1 MSEQIPVQIL
11 ESFEASRPRAAK
23 HKNKSSDNLI
33 HTRSFT
39 GVFRTLRVGGAGL
52 LFLAFF
58 GTVWL
63 NWGGRQAVLWDLAE
77 SKFHIFGATF
87 WPQDFILLSALLII
101 CAFGLFAITVF
112 AGRVW
117 CGYTCPQSSFTWL
130 FMWCEKVTEGERNQ
144 RIKLQAAPWSLNKL
158 ARRSAKHTLWLG
170 ISVLTGLTFVG
181 YFTPIRPLAAELL
194 TWQMGGVSLFWVL
207 FFTGATYINA
217 GWLREA
223 VCMHM
228 CPYARFQSVM
238 FDKDTLTIS
247 YDAARGEQRGP
258 RKRDLPP
265 AQVGLGDCIDCQL
278 CVQVCPTGID
288 IRDGLQMECI
298 GCAACIDACDSIMDK
313 MGYARGLVSYTSEH
327 QLQGGKTHL
336 LRPRLIGY
344 SAVLVVMLAALVVA
358 LIERPMVS
366 LDVTK
371 DRGMFR
377 ENSLGLIENIYSLK
391 VINKTQQRQE
401 YRLELVD
408 AEGFQLQGK
417 TQVSLAAGEIVDI
430 PVSVALLADTPASSS
445 QTLRFKV
452 TDVDEPW
459 IYTAADSRFVAP
471 LNR

>member
-1 MSEQIPVQIL
+1 MSERIPTV
-11 ESFEASRPRAAK
+11 ETFEPIHPKKVKA
-23 HKNKSSDNLI
+23 KSSDNLI

-39 GVFRTLRVGGAGL
+39 GLFRTLRVGGAGL

-144 RIKLQAAPWSLNKL
+144 RIKLQAAPWSLGKL

-207 FFTGATYINA
+207 FFTAATYINA

-247 YDAARGEQRGP
+247 YDPVRGERRGP
-258 RKRDLPP
+258 RKRDVHP
-265 AQVGLGDCIDCQL
+265 ADVGLGDCIDCQL

-344 SAVLVVMLAALVVA
+344 SAVLLVMIAALVVA
-358 LIERPMVS
+358 LIGRPMVS

-377 ENSLGLIENIYSLK
+377 ENSQGLIENIYSLK
-391 VINKTQQRQE
+391 VINKTQQRQD

-417 TQVSLAAGEIVDI
+417 TQVSLAPGEIVDV
-430 PVSVALLADTPASSS
+430 PVSVALLADKPVSSS
-445 QTLRFKV
+445 QTIRFKV

-459 IYTAADSRFVAP
+459 IYSAADSRFVAP